1 MAHQLRI
8 MQNGSVW
15 HREVVSNDRDV
26 IARGTAK
33 THAEARL
40 DAEQAASR
48 STLITQSPA
57 EYASSAASSSVV

>member
-1 MAHQLRI
+1 

-57 EYASSAASSSVV
+57 E